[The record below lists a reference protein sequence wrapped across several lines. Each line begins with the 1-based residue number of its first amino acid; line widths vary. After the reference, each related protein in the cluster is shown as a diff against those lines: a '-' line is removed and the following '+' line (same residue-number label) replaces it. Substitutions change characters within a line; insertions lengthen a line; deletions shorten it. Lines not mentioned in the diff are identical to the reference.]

1 MVEKE
6 RKRGISKESFRR
18 ALRIFRYVWPH
29 RLKFGIGVVFLFL
42 SAFTFMTF
50 PGLLGRLIGG
60 DEVSDSPIDQFFSL
74 ENVNQIAL
82 LLLAAFALQALFSF
96 LRIYLFADVT
106 ERAIAKIRQDVYQ
119 HIIQLPM
126 TFLNRERVGELNSRI
141 SNDISQLQET
151 FMTTLA
157 ELIRQAVIIIFGV
170 TLLFFYSIELTF
182 VMLVSLPVMMLAAF
196 FFGKFIR
203 RLSKATQDELAR
215 SQVVVEET
223 LQGIQSVKAY
233 VNEPHEISR
242 YFNVTE
248 NVRTVAMK
256 AAKWRGAFASFII
269 FGLFGA
275 IVLVIWYGVK
285 LKNAGEIG
293 LDELTSFILYSV
305 FVGGSIGGVADI
317 FGKVQKAIGST
328 ENLFD
333 LMEEEKEKLEHD
345 SAIPSVSTKNKL
357 KGKIQFDHVQFAYA
371 TRADKTVLDD
381 VSFKIEAGERVAIVG
396 SSGSG
401 KSTIASLLYRF
412 YDPNSGSI
420 LFDDQDSRSM
430 DLKSL
435 RDNLALVPQE
445 VLLFGGSI
453 RENIAYGKT
462 TATEEEIFEAAAK
475 ANALEFIESFPD
487 KFETLVG
494 ERGVQLSGGQRQRVA
509 IARAILK
516 DPSIL
521 ILDEAT
527 SALDSESELLVQD
540 ALDRLMEGRTSIIIA
555 HRLSTVRKASNI
567 LVIDRGEVS
576 ESGTHSELIKIE
588 NGLYRKLSE
597 MQVLA

>member
-1 MVEKE
+1 
-6 RKRGISKESFRR
+6 
-18 ALRIFRYVWPH
+18 
-29 RLKFGIGVVFLFL
+29 
-42 SAFTFMTF
+42 
-50 PGLLGRLIGG
+50 
-60 DEVSDSPIDQFFSL
+60 
-74 ENVNQIAL
+74 
-82 LLLAAFALQALFSF
+82 
-96 LRIYLFADVT
+96 
-106 ERAIAKIRQDVYQ
+106 
-119 HIIQLPM
+119 
-126 TFLNRERVGELNSRI
+126 
-141 SNDISQLQET
+141 
-151 FMTTLA
+151 MTTLA

-233 VNEPHEISR
+233 VNEPHEIAR

-248 NVRTVAMK
+248 KVRTVAMK